1 VNKTNAIMMS
11 QNDGSKGHIL
21 VVGHVT
27 RDIFKDRQQLGGAAA
42 YAARAA
48 SAFGCRISLV
58 TASPASSLLKPLQD
72 DTHITL
78 HRKKCHEFTTFILN
92 HCGDRKELSLV
103 SRAPD
108 LTPADSR
115 DRPEY

>member
-27 RDIFKDRQQLGGAAA
+27 RDIFEDRQQLGGAAT

-58 TASPASSLLKPLQD
+58 IEGRMALRSFVQREVIKT
-72 DTHITL
+72 
-78 HRKKCHEFTTFILN
+78 
-92 HCGDRKELSLV
+92 
-103 SRAPD
+103 
-108 LTPADSR
+108 
-115 DRPEY
+115 